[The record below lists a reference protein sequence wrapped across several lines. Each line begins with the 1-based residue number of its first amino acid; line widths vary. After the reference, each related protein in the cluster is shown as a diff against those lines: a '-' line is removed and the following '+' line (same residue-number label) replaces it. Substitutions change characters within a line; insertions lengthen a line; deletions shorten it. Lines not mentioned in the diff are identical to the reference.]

1 MGMGEGMGQFLMF
14 ALLAMAVVMLI
25 SAFMRRRMASQYPFA
40 YQGTGP
46 MAGVQPRP
54 YRPENVGN
62 DASARPWEHNA
73 VQYSG
78 APGQTAITSPVT
90 GSALLGSAAWG
101 VPAGF
106 DSEGFLRAAKANFI
120 TLQAAWD
127 SADIGSLRAMM
138 TDSMLMEIRTQ
149 LNERE
154 SHIGPQANHTDVLA
168 LNAILLGIE
177 ELPEEYMASVEFTGM
192 IREDAA
198 SAPAP
203 FREVWNM
210 TKGKNGGGWLVAGVQ
225 ALQ

>member
-1 MGMGEGMGQFLMF
+1 MGMGDGMGQVLMF
-14 ALLAMAVVMLI
+14 ALLAIGAFMLFR
-25 SAFMRRRMASQYPFA
+25 AFMRRRMESQSPFA
-40 YQGTGP
+40 YQGAGS
-46 MAGVQPRP
+46 MVGVQPRP

-62 DASARPWEHNA
+62 DASARPWEQNA

-78 APGQTAITSPVT
+78 TAGQAALSSPVI

-106 DSEGFLRAAKANFI
+106 DTDGFLRAAKANFI

-154 SHIGPQANHTDVLA
+154 SHTGPQPNHTEVLA
-168 LNAILLGIE
+168 LDASLLGIE
-177 ELPEEYMASVEFTGM
+177 ELPDEYMASVEFTGT

-198 SAPAP
+198 AAPAA